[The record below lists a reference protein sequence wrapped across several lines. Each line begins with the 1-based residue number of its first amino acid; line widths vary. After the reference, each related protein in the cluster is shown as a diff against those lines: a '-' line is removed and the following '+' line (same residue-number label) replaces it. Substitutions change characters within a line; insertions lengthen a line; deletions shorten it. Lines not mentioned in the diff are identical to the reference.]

1 MSMHAIRSAFA
12 FLTVLPVGEKTGVP
26 AERLGRAFFPAVGA
40 AVGLAA
46 GGVFFAISVVAHPLL
61 AAVAAVAALVI
72 LTGGLHLDGLVD
84 ATDGLFGGADREHRL
99 AIMRDPRAGTFGV
112 VAVVLLLL
120 GEVAALSGLSPA
132 RGVVALLTAGTL
144 SRWSV
149 LGLVVAL
156 PYARL
161 DGLGRASAGGHR
173 VLDLAVGTTLALV
186 VFALDWKRAAVAV
199 PLVLVSSLGIG
210 LLARSRI
217 GGATGDVYGAAAE
230 VGQLAVLLAFAVQ
243 P

>member
-1 MSMHAIRSAFA
+1 MSMRAVRSAFA
-12 FLTVLPVGEKTGVP
+12 FLTVLPVGERDGVP

-40 AVGLAA
+40 VVGLAA
-46 GGVFFAISVVAHPLL
+46 GAVFLAVSAVAHPLL
-61 AAVAAVAALVI
+61 AAVAAVAALAV

-84 ATDGLFGGADREHRL
+84 AADGLLGGADRKQRL

-120 GEVAALSGLSPA
+120 GEVAALSALQPA
-132 RGVVALLTAGTL
+132 RGAVALVTAGTL
-144 SRWSV
+144 SRWGV

-161 DGLGRASAGGHR
+161 EGLGRAAAGGHGA
-173 VLDLAVGTTLALV
+173 LDFAVGTALAAV
-186 VFALDWKRAAVAV
+186 VFVLDWRRAALATA
-199 PLVLVSSLGIG
+199 LVLVSAFSIG
-210 LLARSRI
+210 LLARARI
-217 GGATGDVYGAAAE
+217 GGATGDVYGATAE
-230 VGQLAVLLAFAVQ
+230 VGQLVALLAFAVR

>member
-1 MSMHAIRSAFA
+1 MSMRGVRSAFA
-12 FLTVLPVGEKTGVP
+12 FLTVLPVGQKNGIPV
-26 AERLGRAFFPAVGA
+26 ERLGRAYFPAVGA

-46 GGVFFAISVVAHPLL
+46 GAVFFFVAGLAHTLL
-61 AAVAAVAALVI
+61 AAVAALATLAI

-84 ATDGLFGGADREHRL
+84 AADGLLTGADPEQRL
-99 AIMRDPRAGTFGV
+99 AIMRDPRAGAFGV

-120 GEVAALSGLSPA
+120 AEVAALSALPPV
-132 RGVVALLTAGTL
+132 RGAVALVTAGTL
-144 SRWSV
+144 SRWGV

-161 DGLGRASAGGHR
+161 EGLGRASSGGHR
-173 VLDLAVGTTLALV
+173 ALDLGLGTALAAV
-186 VFALDWKRAAVAV
+186 VFLLDWRRAALAAV
-199 PLVLVSSLGIG
+199 LVLLSILGIG
-210 LLARSRI
+210 VLAKTRI

-230 VGQLAVLLAFAVQ
+230 VGQLATLLAFAIW